1 VWRCPRG
8 TVGQVGEPRARV
20 GISGWRYAPW
30 RGVFY
35 PPGLP
40 QRLELTYASE
50 HLDSVEI
57 NGSFYSLQTPA
68 SYQRWYE
75 QTPDDF
81 VFSVKGP
88 RYVTHLLRL
97 RNCRTALANFF
108 ASGVLTLA
116 GKLGPVLWQLPER
129 HRFDADVLSE
139 FLSLLPRSTAAA
151 AALAAEHDARMDGRT
166 ALGPAE
172 DRPLRHALEVWHPS
186 FLSSDAL
193 DILRA
198 QQVALVAADTD
209 GRWPAPREVTSDFV
223 YARLHGADELYT
235 SGYTPQALDEWADS
249 VRGWLTG
256 TSTPDRVGRDVFVY
270 FDNDVKVRAPFDAMG
285 LAERLRTR

>member
-1 VWRCPRG
+1 
-8 TVGQVGEPRARV
+8 VGRVGEPRARV

-35 PPGLP
+35 PRGLP
-40 QRLELTYASE
+40 QRLELDYASE
-50 HLDSVEI
+50 HLDTVEI
-57 NGSFYSLQTPA
+57 NGSFYSLQRP
-68 SYQRWYE
+68 SSFEHWNE

-129 HRFDADVLSE
+129 HQFDADVLSE

-151 AALAAEHDARMDGRT
+151 AALAAEHDARLDGRT

-172 DRPLRHALEVWHPS
+172 ERPLRHALEVRHPS
-186 FLSSDAL
+186 FLSERAL
-193 DILRA
+193 DILRS
-198 QQVALVAADTD
+198 QQIALVAADTD

-223 YARLHGADELYT
+223 YARLHGAEELYT
-235 SGYTPQALDEWADS
+235 SGYTREALDEWAGM
-249 VRGWLTG
+249 VRGWLSG
-256 TSTPDRVGRDVFVY
+256 SSTPDGVGRDVFVY

-285 LAERLRTR
+285 LAARLAAG